1 MPNETV
7 VRPVDLKLAR
17 SEVEIVRT
25 ALRHLLASEDD
36 PETIEEVKALLARL
50 PRPGDDESATPR

>member
-1 MPNETV
+1 MTTHDPDRTV
-7 VRPVDLKLAR
+7 ELDVTRADLELLR
-17 SEVEIVRT
+17 V

-50 PRPGDDESATPR
+50 ARAAEVDAD